1 MVFIKRC
8 VFLVAPILF
17 TSCYGYYSAVKF
29 VDLTDK
35 KTALTL
41 TEQEA
46 CLKSDVDVK
55 MYFEGEPI
63 NFEYERIGLIEVNGS
78 SSANDKE
85 VLDELKKEA
94 KKKCCDAVIGI
105 RNSKV
110 EVGQGL
116 LFITDEKDEYKYQSI
131 TYSGIAVKIKQK
143 AI

>member
-1 MVFIKRC
+1 MFNFKRNL
-8 VFLVAPILF
+8 FLVTPILF
-17 TSCYGYYSAVKF
+17 TSCYGYYSSVKF
-29 VDLTDK
+29 VDLTEK
-35 KTALTL
+35 KTVLTVKD
-41 TEQEA
+41 EEA
-46 CLKSDVDVK
+46 CLKSATEVK
-55 MYFEGEPI
+55 LFFEGEPI

-85 VLDELKKEA
+85 VIDELKKEA

-105 RNSKV
+105 RNSQV

-116 LFITDEKDEYKYQSI
+116 LFITEEKDEYKYKSI